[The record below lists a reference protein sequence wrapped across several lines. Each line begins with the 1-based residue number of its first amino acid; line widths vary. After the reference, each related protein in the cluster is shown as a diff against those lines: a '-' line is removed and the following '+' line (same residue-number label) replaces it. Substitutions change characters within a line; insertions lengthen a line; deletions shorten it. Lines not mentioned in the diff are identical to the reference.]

1 MSYFVQQ
8 HLLHGVHICALNKV
22 LRERNSLFGV
32 IAKSRPAN
40 GSVKTEGVIHQ
51 TVLLK

>member
-1 MSYFVQQ
+1 MRYFVQQ
-8 HLLHGVHICALNKV
+8 HLLYGVHICALNKV

-40 GSVKTEGVIHQ
+40 RTVKAEGVIHQ

>member
-8 HLLHGVHICALNKV
+8 HLLHGVHICSLNKV

-40 GSVKTEGVIHQ
+40 RTVKAEGVVHQ

>member
-8 HLLHGVHICALNKV
+8 HLLHGVHICSLNKV

-32 IAKSRPAN
+32 VTESRPAN
-40 GSVKTEGVIHQ
+40 RSVKAEGVIHQ